1 MLGYSIHVNAMMA
14 RWCHSLTSKSNA
26 NGEVKDPRA
35 LGKFFMENA
44 NKGEKK
50 VAKKKGTVNKKRAKS
65 FPIHF
70 TPRLFRDENKPNC
83 FSFAS
88 HASNSLDGN
97 PRGEQNSFYL

>member
-1 MLGYSIHVNAMMA
+1 VRVISPQRKANEKWPRKRLFHDQSLENCRKMLGYSIHVNAMMA

-50 VAKKKGTVNKKRAKS
+50 VAKKR
-65 FPIHF
+65 
-70 TPRLFRDENKPNC
+70 
-83 FSFAS
+83 
-88 HASNSLDGN
+88 
-97 PRGEQNSFYL
+97 EQ